1 MRRWLPAPLVSASL
15 LLMWLMLNQT
25 VASGALAARAACSRI
40 VAPLL
45 ARPLQP
51 HGHARLRRPRALLRL
66 LWFSAIEIVR
76 SCFNVSSDHRAA
88 PLGRRELAVHPRA
101 RSTCRSPHGLAL
113 LSCLINSTPGT
124 VWVEILPDSHE
135 LLLHVFDL
143 HDEAWWIDTIKTR
156 YEQPIIEVF
165 DPPQPHPKETRHDDR
180 DAAVRSDPVRAGVRG
195 ARHDPVHLAPAD
207 RARARRTACWRSTR
221 CGCAPCC

>member
-25 VASGALAARAACSRI
+25 VHPAHWLLGTVLAIA
-40 VAPLL
+40 APLL
-45 ARPLQP
+45 TRPLQP
-51 HGHARLRRPRALLRL
+51 HGYARLRRPHALLRL

-76 SCFNVSSDHRAA
+76 SCFNVSQIILLRRSADVNSRFIRV
-88 PLGRRELAVHPRA
+88 PLDLK
-101 RSTCRSPHGLAL
+101 SPHGLAL

-124 VWVEILPDSHE
+124 VWVEILPDNHE

-143 HDEAWWIDTIKTR
+143 HDEAWWVETIKTR

-165 DPPQPHPKETRHDDR
+165 EAPKPPTE
-180 DAAVRSDPVRAGVRG
+180 GE
-195 ARHDPVHLAPAD
+195 PA
-207 RARARRTACWRSTR
+207 
-221 CGCAPCC
+221 